1 MTFESLSQ
9 NFLPKWIANSEF
21 SKHELFAT
29 RDSLK
34 QELSRS
40 RNIIRRKL
48 TCLSRCKTQYNKQ
61 PLISSG
67 GNVPG
72 AQHPT
77 SHYTATIR
85 AVTFLTSQIHARAKA
100 IGFSKRVLCT
110 SNNCLLHFTLIRT
123 KARFFPNGYRNY
135 FIESARA
142 NDFHSRVITKYRKT
156 NESVYW
162 RRFKEWINIVQSTF
176 NVDVCFTHYNI
187 RSKQKQFCTHSSPF
201 FQLFTQYFSE
211 KSSTNKRNSYSIPC
225 AVCRAMSSNCRTSN
239 LLSMTWRCRYKL
251 DPSHHWV
258 TIASWGLAI
267 QPINSRM
274 LTCRVFL
281 QYKKKPRFYPGSES
295 QIAIEALKRM
305 RQAPHLPPPLH

>member
-1 MTFESLSQ
+1 MELHDTKCYYNQSITKLS
-9 NFLPKWIANSEF
+9 ISEKRRRAKL
-21 SKHELFAT
+21 SKEERFCIKRSLFAFGIIT
-29 RDSLK
+29 CVFILK
-34 QELSRS
+34 QLFASGSVIIGEYSPWLRLGEYSPIITSHSGTMQSSELSACRTVYNRIS
-40 RNIIRRKL
+40 F
-48 TCLSRCKTQYNKQ
+48 NKQ
-61 PLISSG
+61 PLKSSG
-67 GNVPG
+67 GTVPG
-72 AQHPT
+72 AQHAT
-77 SHYTATIR
+77 SHY
-85 AVTFLTSQIHARAKA
+85 
-100 IGFSKRVLCT
+100 
-110 SNNCLLHFTLIRT
+110 
-123 KARFFPNGYRNY
+123 
-135 FIESARA
+135 ARA
-142 NDFHSRVITKYRKT
+142 NDFHSWVITKYRKT
-156 NESVYW
+156 NESVYQW
-162 RRFKEWINIVQSTF
+162 RFNEWINIVQSTF